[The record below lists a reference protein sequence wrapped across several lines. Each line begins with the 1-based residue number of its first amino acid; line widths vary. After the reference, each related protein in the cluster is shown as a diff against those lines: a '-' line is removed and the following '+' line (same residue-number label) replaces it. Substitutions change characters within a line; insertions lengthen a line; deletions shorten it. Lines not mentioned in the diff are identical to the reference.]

1 MLVQNLSGLLNSDV
15 MMGDSPR
22 RPYKN
27 VAEGSGTLYGGHDV
41 IIDDEDLVAY
51 GSGSGS
57 GSGDG
62 AGDDD
67 REPTPKPGGECRWCW
82 CLNCDVCSPV
92 GSSRKWQSL
101 RSTGSG
107 CVWAAQEMAEF
118 GQHRKFG

>member
-1 MLVQNLSGLLNSDV
+1 MRVTAGDSSLLLLCPCDVRLSSANELPYVLVQNLSGLLNSDV

-22 RPYKN
+22 GPYKN

-62 AGDDD
+62 AGVDD
-67 REPTPKPGGECRWCW
+67 REPTPKSDGECRWC
-82 CLNCDVCSPV
+82 C
-92 GSSRKWQSL
+92 
-101 RSTGSG
+101 
-107 CVWAAQEMAEF
+107 CVLIVMC
-118 GQHRKFG
+118 G